1 MIRKKTDFD
10 PINGNIERVGCLKNF
25 HDLMSIE
32 DRNAVLKKFFRIDF
46 LIDKKIKINA
56 LSMPIDKS
64 KSCSSSK
71 EISLL
76 SKAIQ

>member
-32 DRNAVLKKFFRIDF
+32 DRNAVLKKFFRIDV

-56 LSMPIDKS
+56 LYAHRQEQELFLIKGDILV
-64 KSCSSSK
+64 
-71 EISLL
+71 E
-76 SKAIQ
+76 